1 MGLSSVESFE
11 YSLKN
16 VKWSIFLF
24 TFCRMAVLTNKEQKL
39 KVMNENKIRE
49 TCMADPER
57 GFRML
62 METYQSSI
70 YWHIRR
76 MVVSHEDA
84 EDVLQETFIK
94 VFRYLD
100 DFRAES
106 SLSTWIYRIATNECL
121 RFLDRRKEQTV
132 STEEIQEELQNKLMA
147 SEYVDYDNAME
158 VKFQKAILTLPEKQ
172 RLVFN
177 LRYYDELKYEE
188 ISRITDT
195 KVETLKANYY
205 FAKEKIK
212 EYMTNN

>member
-1 MGLSSVESFE
+1 MSED
-11 YSLKN
+11 
-16 VKWSIFLF
+16 
-24 TFCRMAVLTNKEQKL
+24 M
-39 KVMNENKIRE
+39 IRE
-49 TCMADPER
+49 TCRVDPER

-62 METYQSSI
+62 VEKFQSSM

-94 VFRYLD
+94 IFRHLG
-100 DFRAES
+100 DFREES
-106 SLSTWIYRIATNECL
+106 SLSTWIYRITTNECI
-121 RFLDRRKEQTV
+121 RFLNRRREETV
-132 STEEIQEELQNKLMA
+132 SDEEIQADLMNKLMA

-195 KVETLKANYY
+195 KVETLKANYH
-205 FAKEKIK
+205 FAKERIK
-212 EYMTNN
+212 EYMINN

>member
-1 MGLSSVESFE
+1 MQKSETIILLFR
-11 YSLKN
+11 
-16 VKWSIFLF
+16 IFKF
-24 TFCRMAVLTNKEQKL
+24 KETKTEKQRMITED
-39 KVMNENKIRE
+39 KIRE
-49 TCMADPER
+49 TYMTDPES

-62 METYQSSI
+62 VEKFQSPM

-76 MVVSHEDA
+76 MIVSHDDA

-94 VFRYLD
+94 IFRHLD

-121 RFLDRRKEQTV
+121 RFLNRRKEEAV
-132 STEEIQEELQNKLMA
+132 STEEVQTELMNKLMA

-158 VKFQKAILTLPEKQ
+158 VKFQQAILTLPEKQ

>member
-1 MGLSSVESFE
+1 MDNSH
-11 YSLKN
+11 
-16 VKWSIFLF
+16 F
-24 TFCRMAVLTNKEQKL
+24 TFVVVRVQRNKDQKQRMITED
-39 KVMNENKIRE
+39 KIRE
-49 TCMADPER
+49 TCMKDPES

-62 METYQSSI
+62 LERYQSPM

-76 MVVSHEDA
+76 MIVSHDDA

-94 VFRYLD
+94 IFRHLD

-106 SLSTWIYRIATNECL
+106 SLSAWIYRISTNECI
-121 RFLDRRKEQTV
+121 RFLNRRKEQAV
-132 STEEIQEELQNKLMA
+132 STEEVQDELMNKLMA
-147 SEYVDYDNAME
+147 SEYIDYENAMV
-158 VKFQKAILTLPEKQ
+158 VKFKKAILTLPEKQ

-195 KVETLKANYY
+195 KVETLKSNYY

>member
-1 MGLSSVESFE
+1 
-11 YSLKN
+11 
-16 VKWSIFLF
+16 
-24 TFCRMAVLTNKEQKL
+24 
-39 KVMNENKIRE
+39 
-49 TCMADPER
+49 MADPES

-62 METYQSSI
+62 VEKFQSPM

-76 MVVSHEDA
+76 MIISHDDA

-94 VFRYLD
+94 IFRHLD

-106 SLSTWIYRIATNECL
+106 SLSTWIYRIATNECI
-121 RFLDRRKEQTV
+121 RFLNRRKEEAV
-132 STEEIQEELQNKLMA
+132 

-158 VKFQKAILTLPEKQ
+158 VKFQQAILTLPEKQ

-188 ISRITDT
+188 ISKITDT

>member
-1 MGLSSVESFE
+1 MDNSH
-11 YSLKN
+11 
-16 VKWSIFLF
+16 F
-24 TFCRMAVLTNKEQKL
+24 TFVVVRVQRNKDQKQRMITED
-39 KVMNENKIRE
+39 KIRE
-49 TCMADPER
+49 TCMKDPES

-62 METYQSSI
+62 LERYQSPM

-76 MVVSHEDA
+76 MIVSHDDA

-94 VFRYLD
+94 IFRHLD

-106 SLSTWIYRIATNECL
+106 SLSTWIYRISTNECI
-121 RFLDRRKEQTV
+121 RFLNRRKEQAV
-132 STEEIQEELQNKLMA
+132 STEEVQDELMNKLMA
-147 SEYVDYDNAME
+147 SEYIDYENAME

-195 KVETLKANYY
+195 KVETLKSNYY

>member
-1 MGLSSVESFE
+1 MSED
-11 YSLKN
+11 
-16 VKWSIFLF
+16 
-24 TFCRMAVLTNKEQKL
+24 M
-39 KVMNENKIRE
+39 IRE
-49 TCMADPER
+49 TCRVDSER

-62 METYQSSI
+62 VEKFQSSM

-94 VFRYLD
+94 IFRHLG
-100 DFRAES
+100 DFREES
-106 SLSTWIYRIATNECL
+106 SLSTWIYRITTNECI
-121 RFLDRRKEQTV
+121 RFLNRRKDETV
-132 STEEIQEELQNKLMA
+132 SDEEIQTDLMNKLMA

-195 KVETLKANYY
+195 KVETLKANYH

-212 EYMTNN
+212 EYMINN

>member
-1 MGLSSVESFE
+1 MDNSH
-11 YSLKN
+11 
-16 VKWSIFLF
+16 F
-24 TFCRMAVLTNKEQKL
+24 TFVVVRVQRNKDQKQRMITED
-39 KVMNENKIRE
+39 KIRE
-49 TCMADPER
+49 TWMKDPES

-62 METYQSSI
+62 LERYQSPM

-76 MVVSHEDA
+76 MIVSHDDA

-94 VFRYLD
+94 IFRHLD

-106 SLSTWIYRIATNECL
+106 SLSTWIYRISTNECI
-121 RFLDRRKEQTV
+121 RFLNRRKEQAV
-132 STEEIQEELQNKLMA
+132 STEEVQDELMNKLMA
-147 SEYVDYDNAME
+147 SEYIDYENAME

-195 KVETLKANYY
+195 KVETLKSNYY

>member
-1 MGLSSVESFE
+1 M
-11 YSLKN
+11 
-16 VKWSIFLF
+16 IHDDI
-24 TFCRMAVLTNKEQKL
+24 
-39 KVMNENKIRE
+39 IRE
-49 TCMADPER
+49 ICRTNLEQ
-57 GFRML
+57 GFRLLVEKFKSPM
-62 METYQSSI
+62 

-100 DFRAES
+100 DFRYECS
-106 SLSTWIYRIATNECL
+106 FSTWLYRIATNECI
-121 RFLDRRKEQTV
+121 RFLNHRKEQAV
-132 STEEIQEELQNKLMA
+132 SDEEIHEELMEKLMA

-158 VKFQKAILTLPEKQ
+158 VKFQQALLTLPEKQ

-188 ISRITDT
+188 ISQITDT
-195 KVETLKANYY
+195 KVETLKANYH

-212 EYMTNN
+212 KFMINN

>member
-1 MGLSSVESFE
+1 MQNTGTFILLFR
-11 YSLKN
+11 
-16 VKWSIFLF
+16 IFKF
-24 TFCRMAVLTNKEQKL
+24 KETKTEKQRMITED
-39 KVMNENKIRE
+39 KIRE
-49 TCMADPER
+49 TYMTDPES

-62 METYQSSI
+62 VEKFQSPM

-76 MVVSHEDA
+76 MIVSHDDA

-94 VFRYLD
+94 IFRHLD

-121 RFLDRRKEQTV
+121 RFLNRRKEEAV
-132 STEEIQEELQNKLMA
+132 STEEVQTELMNNLMA

-158 VKFQKAILTLPEKQ
+158 VKFQQAILTLPEKQ

>member
-1 MGLSSVESFE
+1 M
-11 YSLKN
+11 
-16 VKWSIFLF
+16 IHDDI
-24 TFCRMAVLTNKEQKL
+24 
-39 KVMNENKIRE
+39 IRE
-49 TCMADPER
+49 TCRTNLEQ
-57 GFRML
+57 GFRLLVEKFKNPM
-62 METYQSSI
+62 

-100 DFRAES
+100 DFRYECS
-106 SLSTWIYRIATNECL
+106 FSTWLYRIATNECI
-121 RFLDRRKEQTV
+121 RFLNHRKEQTV
-132 STEEIQEELQNKLMA
+132 SDEEIHEELMEKLMA

-158 VKFQKAILTLPEKQ
+158 VKFQQALLTLPEKQ

-188 ISRITDT
+188 ISQITDT
-195 KVETLKANYY
+195 KVETLKANYH

-212 EYMTNN
+212 KFMINN